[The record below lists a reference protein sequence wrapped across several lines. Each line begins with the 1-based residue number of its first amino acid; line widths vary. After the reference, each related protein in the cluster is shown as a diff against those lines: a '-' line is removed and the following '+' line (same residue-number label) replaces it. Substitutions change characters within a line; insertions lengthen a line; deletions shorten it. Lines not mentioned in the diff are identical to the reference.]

1 VADLSPRFSSTSAF
15 FDNWRDFFVFAG
27 MLHPMDDDF
36 DAPEVWDEFQWER
49 FLKQQD
55 QKTEKYFGL
64 MEKYLDHPNRDAII
78 AQEMGWEA
86 HAEANWDEFEEEFDE
101 CSAEMDELSQME
113 EEDEDELSRDVFS
126 HPAFEEAMSVHYW
139 IEEVITTH
147 SGLSEHPLFA
157 SFVGRFATCSAKL
170 AGALFQDSDE
180 ELGMVIAFLKRG
192 LKAANDS
199 LALLEELTEKNL
211 LTREEADRVKI
222 PLFSLR
228 QVLVD
233 LMGENRAEW
242 LRRYGPR
249 S

>member
-1 VADLSPRFSSTSAF
+1 
-15 FDNWRDFFVFAG
+15 
-27 MLHPMDDDF
+27 MDDDF
-36 DAPEVWDEFQWER
+36 DEPEVWDEFQWER

-64 MEKYLDHPNRDAII
+64 MEKYLDHPDRDAII
-78 AQEMGWEA
+78 AREMGWEG
-86 HAEANWDEFEEEFDE
+86 HSEANWDEFEEGFSEDAEIDAFDP
-101 CSAEMDELSQME
+101 MELD
-113 EEDEDELSRDVFS
+113 EEDELDQDVFS

-139 IEEVITTH
+139 IEEVITAH

-180 ELGMVIAFLKRG
+180 EIGMVIAFLKRG

-199 LALLEELTEKNL
+199 LALLEELANQDL
-211 LTREEADRVKI
+211 LTRDEIDKVKV

-242 LRRYGPR
+242 LRRHGP
-249 S
+249 SS